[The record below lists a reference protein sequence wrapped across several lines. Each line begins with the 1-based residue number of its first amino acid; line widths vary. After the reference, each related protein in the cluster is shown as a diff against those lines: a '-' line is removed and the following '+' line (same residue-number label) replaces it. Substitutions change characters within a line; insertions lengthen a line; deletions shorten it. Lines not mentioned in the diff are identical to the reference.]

1 MFTWKLHQQLAV
13 FDSPRIM
20 GIINATPDSFVE
32 GHLGRGLDGILALV
46 AQMRADGVDWVDV
59 GGQSTRPGSIRLDVG
74 EEITRV
80 IPVIEAIRN
89 TYPDLP
95 ISIDTYHAS
104 VAQAAVQAGAS
115 IVNDVSG
122 GQYDE
127 SMLTTVGKLGV
138 PYILMHAPSTPNT
151 MHQSLV
157 EKEQVFES
165 VMRFFRTQIHKAR
178 EAGIVDLALDP
189 GFGFGKTPAANFHL
203 LFALDQLKVLA
214 LPVLAGISR
223 KRMIW
228 QTIGA
233 TPETALN
240 GTTALHMLALE
251 KGATILRVHDVR
263 AAWEARTL
271 WMAVQNGGATT

>member
-1 MFTWKLHQQLAV
+1 
-13 FDSPRIM
+13 
-20 GIINATPDSFVE
+20 
-32 GHLGRGLDGILALV
+32 
-46 AQMRADGVDWVDV
+46 
-59 GGQSTRPGSIRLDVG
+59 
-74 EEITRV
+74 
-80 IPVIEAIRN
+80 
-89 TYPDLP
+89 
-95 ISIDTYHAS
+95 
-104 VAQAAVQAGAS
+104 
-115 IVNDVSG
+115 
-122 GQYDE
+122 
-127 SMLTTVGKLGV
+127 
-138 PYILMHAPSTPNT
+138 
-151 MHQSLV
+151 
-157 EKEQVFES
+157 
-165 VMRFFRTQIHKAR
+165 
-178 EAGIVDLALDP
+178 VDLALDP

-214 LPVLAGISR
+214 VPVLAGISR